1 PFTLRRVSGKSGRC
15 AYENAQKLE
24 VLKFSRLTCGD
35 GHPVGRRG
43 AGKVFGIDKKLIRD
57 WESQEAELVAFSKKE
72 NASKQRSL
80 HTGREADTKEVEVA
94 IVDEINTLRKNGA
107 AVTRDLVMAKL
118 LSEMPTF
125 SGGMPSQDEPE
136 KMEKFQKRFNAWYYR
151 FLKRHRFSIRRKT
164 SVGQKKPEGW
174 EGKAWAFIQK
184 LRSSLRE
191 HAQEA
196 IFALLY
202 NMDQTPIQA
211 EMPPDTTVEKTGT
224 KSACITT
231 GGETVTVRTAVSP
244 VPSNYRYT
252 AMKLFIWCVF
262 VFYYYLFSWCDR
274 TQSDEWVTQDFMR
287 RPGSTSRDQ
296 RPSVLVLDDF
306 RCHREERF
314 QKKLMDLAKT
324 LVVMLGG
331 RADPGVPAARPEHQ
345 QGVQARCSGQ
355 VHQLDPGQ
363 LRALGAEG
371 DRAEQGL
378 VATWVKEVWDNISER
393 TIRSCF
399 KVCGLTLN
407 LDGSED

>member
-1 PFTLRRVSGKSGRC
+1 
-15 AYENAQKLE
+15 
-24 VLKFSRLTCGD
+24 
-35 GHPVGRRG
+35 
-43 AGKVFGIDKKLIRD
+43 
-57 WESQEAELVAFSKKE
+57 
-72 NASKQRSL
+72 
-80 HTGREADTKEVEVA
+80 
-94 IVDEINTLRKNGA
+94 
-107 AVTRDLVMAKL
+107 
-118 LSEMPTF
+118 
-125 SGGMPSQDEPE
+125 
-136 KMEKFQKRFNAWYYR
+136 MEKFQKRFNAWYYR

-231 GGETVTVRTAVSP
+231 GGETEKL
-244 VPSNYRYT
+244 RYT
-252 AMKLFIWCVF
+252 VVLAVRGDGQKVRPRIIYKGNPF
-262 VFYYYLFSWCDR
+262 VGGTNNFGYPAGGISLGVQKSSWCDG

-331 RADPGVPAARPEHQ
+331 GLTPVCQPLDRNINKEFKRGVRARYTSWIRDNYGR
-345 QGVQARCSGQ
+345 SGQ
-355 VHQLDPGQ
+355 KVTAPS
-363 LRALGAEG
+363 R
-371 DRAEQGL
+371 GL

-407 LDGSED
+407 LDGSEDHAWCIYTFGDNYREVLREQREEWEQAHGIGLEPLQLPVIPTGDGV